1 MCYPLQV
8 IASLLCLL
16 AMDFAPPVPP
26 AIDGT
31 SLTERLLAAQV
42 ADDLTMLQVCKFRG
56 NITGSAIS
64 PIYKL
69 YLLYVDPCGP
79 YIKRFKPDVRPLR
92 NPQTPIVLSCTS
104 V

>member
-42 ADDLTMLQVCKFRG
+42 ADDLTMLQVCK
-56 NITGSAIS
+56 
-64 PIYKL
+64 
-69 YLLYVDPCGP
+69 
-79 YIKRFKPDVRPLR
+79 
-92 NPQTPIVLSCTS
+92 
-104 V
+104 